1 MPETQP
7 IQAQLQ
13 YVSGLSDTLAVSF
26 DAFEA
31 IRLAA
36 RSCVDWVPELFA
48 AFMTTAGAAVEGREA
63 ITAAPSLPAGAAAT
77 QPGLVVP
84 GDSARDA
91 VGVLAALGTLLDS
104 RLTQAGASAAIK
116 ADRVACAE
124 AAGAARRIHQEQD
137 AQRGMPRDRDI
148 QRCQHPRPG
157 PVG

>member
-7 IQAQLQ
+7 IQARLQ
-13 YVSGLSDTLAVSF
+13 AASGLAETLAVSF

-63 ITAAPSLPAGAAAT
+63 ITTAPSLPAGPTAT
-77 QPGLVVP
+77 QPGLVAP
-84 GDSARDA
+84 GDSAGDA

-104 RLTQAGASAAIK
+104 RLTQVGESAAIQ

-124 AAGAARRIHQEQD
+124 AAGAAWRIHQLMT
-137 AQRGMPRDRDI
+137 RGDD
-148 QRCQHPRPG
+148 G
-157 PVG
+157 PPLR

>member
-7 IQAQLQ
+7 IQARLQ
-13 YVSGLSDTLAVSF
+13 DASGLADTLAVSF

-63 ITAAPSLPAGAAAT
+63 ITAAPSLPAGPAAT
-77 QPGLVVP
+77 QPGLVAP
-84 GDSARDA
+84 GDSADDA
-91 VGVLAALGTLLDS
+91 VGVLAALGALLDS
-104 RLTQAGASAAIK
+104 RLTQAGASAAIQ

-124 AAGAARRIHQEQD
+124 AAGAARRIHQLMT
-137 AQRGMPRDRDI
+137 RGDDGSGLR
-148 QRCQHPRPG
+148 
-157 PVG
+157 